1 MSNEPRRQ
9 EIGLGVLDLLAQSKL
24 AGQEEAAIIS
34 IAWTSPLGGPGD
46 MDADEEMGD
55 NVIAGEPDDEEVDDE
70 HYDASGHKR

>member
-1 MSNEPRRQ
+1 
-9 EIGLGVLDLLAQSKL
+9 
-24 AGQEEAAIIS
+24 
-34 IAWTSPLGGPGD
+34 